1 MGNISSSNPKYTSA
15 SNNLSKSSNNST
27 NNGDLSDS
35 TYDGSNDSTD
45 DGSSDS
51 SNESSS
57 DSSNESSSDISRY
70 SVTKNKLKRRFE
82 RQYKR
87 RLKQKYKRRF
97 KRQQK
102 RRYKSDSTN
111 NDSSDSSNGSSNDSD
126 ISRYNVIKDK
136 LKDEELCES
145 LELYERRFKSDS
157 TNNGSGDSTDDGSS
171 DSSNES
177 SNDSSNSNSSDIS
190 RYSVTKNKLNRR
202 FERKYKRR
210 LKQKYKRRFK
220 RQYKRQLKQK
230 YKQRFKRQYK
240 QRYKSDSTNNDS
252 SDSSNGNSNDNDISQ
267 YNVIK
272 DKLKDKELCESLE
285 LYERRF
291 KSDSSNISWY
301 NTIKNKLKN
310 EKIYNSLGKK
320 ELNELILSLGDETI
334 FLNRYLKLDDN
345 HLNEINRDLQKLDRL
360 QGNNFIPSEKDG
372 RDLVN
377 GLLRRRREADKF
389 NVYLFIKKLSV
400 NRSDSSFLRYLANS
414 LFRNKYGM
422 FHVGLEIDGIVLEWG
437 TGDAGPHLIYPRINT
452 NKIYEKIAHIRVNY
466 DSNFSREFNHS
477 TNTFLQNW
485 RHHMQNFISVIKN
498 YIIKLLNFVLKIGVV
513 PSNKLQI
520 IAQKCVYWNRNYDYD
535 PLNRNC
541 QHFINEILE
550 ALNLKFNPEGEFK
563 KFLDRIVKYADDRF
577 LFQEIE
583 FLSRQDL
590 DQFADQNW
598 NMITNSWDKRLLL
611 CYSDMMNNMFEC
623 KYDENWG
630 PMNNKE
636 KWIER
641 EYELRTD

>member
-1 MGNISSSNPKYTSA
+1 MVYCNAEEKLT
-15 SNNLSKSSNNST
+15 NSM
-27 NNGDLSDS
+27 L
-35 TYDGSNDSTD
+35 
-45 DGSSDS
+45 
-51 SNESSS
+51 
-57 DSSNESSSDISRY
+57 
-70 SVTKNKLKRRFE
+70 
-82 RQYKR
+82 
-87 RLKQKYKRRF
+87 
-97 KRQQK
+97 
-102 RRYKSDSTN
+102 
-111 NDSSDSSNGSSNDSD
+111 
-126 ISRYNVIKDK
+126 
-136 LKDEELCES
+136 
-145 LELYERRFKSDS
+145 
-157 TNNGSGDSTDDGSS
+157 
-171 DSSNES
+171 
-177 SNDSSNSNSSDIS
+177 
-190 RYSVTKNKLNRR
+190 
-202 FERKYKRR
+202 
-210 LKQKYKRRFK
+210 
-220 RQYKRQLKQK
+220 
-230 YKQRFKRQYK
+230 
-240 QRYKSDSTNNDS
+240 
-252 SDSSNGNSNDNDISQ
+252 
-267 YNVIK
+267 
-272 DKLKDKELCESLE
+272 
-285 LYERRF
+285 
-291 KSDSSNISWY
+291 
-301 NTIKNKLKN
+301 
-310 EKIYNSLGKK
+310 
-320 ELNELILSLGDETI
+320 
-334 FLNRYLKLDDN
+334 
-345 HLNEINRDLQKLDRL
+345 
-360 QGNNFIPSEKDG
+360 
-372 RDLVN
+372 
-377 GLLRRRREADKF
+377 
-389 NVYLFIKKLSV
+389 YLFIEKLSS
-400 NRSDSSFLRYLANS
+400 NRSDSSFLRFVANS
-414 LFRNKYGM
+414 VFKNKYGM

-598 NMITNSWDKRLLL
+598 NMITNSWDKKLLL

-623 KYDENWG
+623 KYDEKWG